1 MNWRTASRISWRSL
15 MVIISCGAIL
25 SLFSLKALNRNVA
38 EESNPVLEAQPA
50 KLSQFL
56 QQQAESITMKVLSG
70 QEVLGSGFIIR
81 QQGSVY
87 LVVTN
92 HHVLRSA
99 TPPYQIQTPDDK
111 VYPAEVLPIS
121 SFENY
126 DLALL
131 RFQSQTIQYEVAS
144 TGTLP
149 QAGEQVFAAGF
160 PFRAQFP
167 ETYTNPSLEEGQ
179 KCKQSSL
186 SNLKRGFVFCEGKIT
201 QKLDQPLEGGY
212 QIGYTNNIEKGMSG
226 GPLLNNRGEVVSI
239 NGMHAYP
246 LWGDPYIYMNGSQ
259 PPESLKE
266 ELIHSSWGIPIET
279 YQKLTMNN

>member
-1 MNWRTASRISWRSL
+1 

-25 SLFSLKALNRNVA
+25 SLFSLEALNRNVA
-38 EESNPVLEAQPA
+38 EESHKVLEAQPA

-56 QQQAESITMKVLSG
+56 QQQAESITIKVLSG

-99 TPPYQIQTPDDK
+99 TPPYQIQTPDDR

-131 RFQSQTIQYEVAS
+131 RFHSQTIQYEVAS
-144 TGTLP
+144 TGALP

-167 ETYTNPSLEEGQ
+167 ENYTNLCLEEGQ
-179 KCKQSSL
+179 ECEPSSL
-186 SNLKRGFVFCEGKIT
+186 SNLKRGFVVQEGEIT
-201 QKLDQPLEGGY
+201 QKLDRPLEGGY

-226 GPLLNNRGEVVSI
+226 GPLLNNRGKVVSI

-246 LWGDPYIYMNGSQ
+246 LWGDPYIYMDGSE

-266 ELIHSSWGIPIET
+266 ELIRSSWGIPIET
-279 YQKLTMNN
+279 YQQWVATSENLGAE